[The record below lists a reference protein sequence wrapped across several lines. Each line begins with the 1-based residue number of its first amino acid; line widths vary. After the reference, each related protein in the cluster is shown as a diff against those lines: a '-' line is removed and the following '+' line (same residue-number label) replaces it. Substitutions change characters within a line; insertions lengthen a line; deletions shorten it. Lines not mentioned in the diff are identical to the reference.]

1 MYIGMN
7 VEEEKNSR
15 VVVTSQLKKNFLIMV
30 IQNHLKR
37 KIARKLKFVL
47 VIVNVCLYI
56 SANFY

>member
-1 MYIGMN
+1 MN